1 MNKRHPTITRY
12 IELFHVSLGSV
23 FVNKLRSLLTTLGI
37 IFGVASVIAMLS
49 IGSGAQQEILEQMK
63 TIGVN
68 NIIIQAIKQE
78 DKKTSS
84 TEQNQNEDVSQKDAR
99 KTSKGLSLKE
109 SNAIKETIPNVARV
123 SSEVSYTV
131 SALKNGI
138 QKQAELKGVSQ
149 DYFSV
154 LPIKIIQGR
163 LFSDI
168 QYSEA
173 KPVCLISDKLKA
185 RLFSGENPIGKSVKC
200 GETWFTVI
208 GIYKSMETTSNSTL
222 GVSNSAYQV
231 IAPLTTV
238 LQRVNDRSIITKNS
252 LQRGR
257 SNSSNAAK
265 TEEDF
270 NQIDKIVVQIDE
282 SENLSAVAEVI
293 ERQLSRKHNNAQDYK
308 ITVPLL
314 LLQQEQR
321 TKDIFNIVLGAIAG
335 ISLIV
340 GGIGIMN
347 IMLASVLERI
357 REIGVRRSVGARKR
371 DITMQFLIESVLISI
386 FGGIIGILLGIA
398 LSLIIKY
405 VTNILT
411 IISPLS
417 ILISFSVAAAV
428 GIIFGYA
435 PAKKAA
441 EQDIV
446 ESLRHD

>member
-1 MNKRHPTITRY
+1 MNKKTDFTRY
-12 IELFHVSLGSV
+12 IELFHIGLESV
-23 FVNKLRSLLTTLGI
+23 FLNKIRSLLTTLGI

-49 IGSGAQQEILEQMK
+49 IGSGAQKEILEQMK

-84 TEQNQNEDVSQKDAR
+84 TEQNQAEDVSQKEAR

-109 SNAIKETIPNVARV
+109 ADAIKETIPHVLRV

-131 SALKNGI
+131 TALKNGI

-149 DYFSV
+149 DYFLV
-154 LPIKIIQGR
+154 LPLKVIQGR
-163 LFSDI
+163 IFSDI

-185 RLFSGENPIGKSVKC
+185 RLFSGEDPIGKSVKC
-200 GETWFTVI
+200 GVAWFTVI
-208 GIYKSMETTSNSTL
+208 GIYQSLETSSNTDL
-222 GVSNSAYQV
+222 GISNSAYQI

-238 LQRVNDRSIITKNS
+238 LQRINDRSVITKNS

-257 SNSSNAAK
+257 SSSSAAVQ
-265 TEEDF
+265 TPADF
-270 NQIDKIVVQIDE
+270 NQIDKIVVQIAE
-282 SENLSAVAEVI
+282 SNELAAVAEVI

-308 ITVPLL
+308 ITIPLL

-371 DITMQFLIESVLISI
+371 DITIQFLIEAVLISI
-386 FGGIIGILLGIA
+386 FGGIIGIILGVA
-398 LSLIIKY
+398 LSFIIKY
-405 VTNILT
+405 ITGILT

-417 ILISFSVAAAV
+417 IFISFTVAAAV
-428 GIIFGYA
+428 GIVFGYA

>member
-1 MNKRHPTITRY
+1 
-12 IELFHVSLGSV
+12 
-23 FVNKLRSLLTTLGI
+23 
-37 IFGVASVIAMLS
+37 MLS

-84 TEQNQNEDVSQKDAR
+84 TEQNQTEDVSQKEAR

-109 SNAIKETIPNVARV
+109 ADAMKETIPHVLRV
-123 SSEVSYTV
+123 SSEVSYTIT
-131 SALKNGI
+131 ALKNGI

-149 DYFSV
+149 DYFLI

-163 LFSDI
+163 IFNDI

-185 RLFSGENPIGKSVKC
+185 RLFSGEDPIGKTVKC
-200 GETWFTVI
+200 GEVWFTII
-208 GIYKSMETTSNSTL
+208 GVYKSLETSSNSDL
-222 GVSNSAYQV
+222 GISNSAFQV

-238 LQRVNDRSIITKNS
+238 LQRVNDRSVITKNS

-257 SNSSNAAK
+257 SNSNNTAQ
-265 TEEDF
+265 TEGDF
-270 NQIDKIVVQIDE
+270 NQIDKIVVQIAE
-282 SENLSAVAEVI
+282 SEELSAVAEVI

-371 DITMQFLIESVLISI
+371 DITIQFLIESVLISI
-386 FGGIIGILLGIA
+386 FGGIIGILLGVA
-398 LSLIIKY
+398 LSLVIKQI
-405 VTNILT
+405 TGILT

-417 ILISFSVAAAV
+417 IFISFTVAAAV
-428 GIIFGYA
+428 GFAFGYA

>member
-1 MNKRHPTITRY
+1 MNKQHPAITRY
-12 IELFHVSLGSV
+12 IELFHISLGSV

-49 IGSGAQQEILEQMK
+49 IGAGAQQEILEQMK

-84 TEQNQNEDVSQKDAR
+84 TEQNQSEDVSAKDAR

-109 SNAIKETIPNVARV
+109 ADAIKETIPNVVRV
-123 SSEVSYTV
+123 SSEVSYTIT
-131 SALKNGI
+131 ALKNGI

-149 DYFSV
+149 DYFST

-163 LFSDI
+163 IFSDI

-173 KPVCLISDKLKA
+173 KPVCLVSDKLKA

-200 GETWFTVI
+200 GEVWFTVV
-208 GIYKSMETTSNSTL
+208 GIYKSLETASNSNL
-222 GVSNSAYQV
+222 GISNSAYQV

-238 LQRVNDRSIITKNS
+238 LQRVNDRSIITKNA
-252 LQRGR
+252 LQRG
-257 SNSSNAAK
+257 SNRNATQQSEAA
-265 TEEDF
+265 DF

-282 SENLSAVAEVI
+282 SENLSAIAEII

-357 REIGVRRSVGARKR
+357 REIGVRRAVGARKR
-371 DITMQFLIESVLISI
+371 DITIQFLIESVLIST
-386 FGGIIGILLGIA
+386 FGGIIGILLGVA
-398 LSLIIKY
+398 LSFVIQY
-405 VTNILT
+405 ATNILT

-446 ESLRHD
+446 DSLRHD

>member
-1 MNKRHPTITRY
+1 MNKRHLSITRY
-12 IELFHVSLGSV
+12 IELFHISLSSV
-23 FVNKLRSLLTTLGI
+23 FVNKMRSLLTTLGI

-84 TEQNQNEDVSQKDAR
+84 TEQNQSEDISPKDAR

-109 SNAIKETIPNVARV
+109 ADAIKETIPNVVCV

-163 LFSDI
+163 IFSDI
-168 QYSEA
+168 QYMEA
-173 KPVCLISDKLKA
+173 KPVCLVSDKLSA

-200 GETWFTVI
+200 GDTWFTVI

-238 LQRVNDRSIITKNS
+238 LQRVNDRSVITKNS
-252 LQRGR
+252 LQRG
-257 SNSSNAAK
+257 SNRNTSTQPQEA
-265 TEEDF
+265 DF
-270 NQIDKIVVQIDE
+270 NQIDKIIVQIDE
-282 SENLSAVAEVI
+282 SNNLSSVAEVI

-321 TKDIFNIVLGAIAG
+321 TKDIFNMVLGAIAG

-371 DITMQFLIESVLISI
+371 DITIQFLIESVLISI
-386 FGGIIGILLGIA
+386 FGGIIGILLGVA

-435 PAKKAA
+435 PAKKAS